1 MPVKEHGLALLSR
14 CGPSLSLG
22 VGFALDAFFQLNR
35 PDTSGFFRGPH
46 QPEPKQSCTKAGV
59 VDVAACL
66 KSDVEHALIRRSRL
80 RQKLG
85 NLDMELPRRW
95 TPNGRRRS
103 SDAR

>member
-1 MPVKEHGLALLSR
+1 MTHA
-14 CGPSLSLG
+14 
-22 VGFALDAFFQLNR
+22 A
-35 PDTSGFFRGPH
+35 H

-85 NLDMELPRRW
+85 NRDMELLAG
-95 TPNGRRRS
+95 GRQTGGAGAVTL
-103 SDAR
+103 DEFYFEV